1 MSRPVIGVMPQYDA
15 PEDRIAISANYFRAL
30 RDAGALP
37 VLLPLQSETEDVR
50 ELLERVDGVLYPG
63 GPDVSPL
70 RFGEETIPEC
80 GIVLPERDR
89 VELEA
94 VPFLIE
100 RDLPVLG
107 ICRGIQSLN
116 IGLGGDLYQDIPAQ
130 YVRPQGAPRVGHSQK
145 PAGTVVTHTVRV
157 EKGTLLY
164 EITGKERIEVNS
176 LHHQAVRRLAPGI
189 CCAGTSPDGLIEA
202 VYRPKSRFFLGVQW
216 HPEYL
221 YPHNEDAKKLFEAF
235 VRACL

>member
-15 PEDRIAISANYFRAL
+15 AKDQVAISANYFRAL

-37 VLLPLQSETEDVR
+37 VLLPLQSGTEDVK

-80 GIVLPERDR
+80 GIILPERDR

-94 VPFLIE
+94 VRFLIE

-116 IGLGGDLYQDIPAQ
+116 IGLGGDIYQDIPSQ
-130 YVRPQGAPRVGHSQK
+130 YIRPEGTPRVGHSQQSK
-145 PAGTVVTHTVRV
+145 GAVATHTVYV

-164 EITGKERIEVNS
+164 DIVGKDCIAVNS
-176 LHHQAVRRLAPGI
+176 FHHQAVKNLAPGMV
-189 CCAGTSPDGLIEA
+189 CAGTSADGLTEA

-221 YPHNEDAKKLFEAF
+221 YTEHEDAKKIFEAF
-235 VRACL
+235 VGACL